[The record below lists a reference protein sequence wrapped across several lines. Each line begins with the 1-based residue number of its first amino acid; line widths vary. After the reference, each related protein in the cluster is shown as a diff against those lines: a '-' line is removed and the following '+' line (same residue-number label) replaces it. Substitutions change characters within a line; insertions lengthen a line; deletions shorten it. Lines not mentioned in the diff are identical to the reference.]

1 MFAQNPFNNTNVN
14 SLLASSSLSF
24 HASSEGDTELPKNRI
39 FAFMPSSGVYA
50 GKKRYVVNYSV
61 PTGTLQSMGVN
72 MLHEAM
78 AEARSGNNSL
88 SKEFEIESY
97 WKIDEW
103 LSVWNGAP
111 AGLAIDVQPEP
122 APEPMPLPTPAPTP
136 APTPPPAT
144 EEDDTT
150 TDEEKE
156 EEISTQ
162 SDTPEEVETEKETR
176 PAFILLPIIALA
188 GIGYFTFQES
198 KKK

>member
-14 SLLASSSLSF
+14 SLLASPSLSF
-24 HASSEGDTELPKNRI
+24 HASSDTELPKNRI

-50 GKKRYVVNYSV
+50 GKKRYVVNYSA
-61 PTGTLQSMGVN
+61 PTGTLQSMSVN

-122 APEPMPLPTPAPTP
+122 APEPMPLPVPL
-136 APTPPPAT
+136 PTPPPAT

-162 SDTPEEVETEKETR
+162 SDTTEEVETEKETR